1 MTFLAATQ
9 GIKLNAGDYV
19 IITFLSTLG
28 AIAGAPL
35 PSAGLVLIVMIAG
48 SVNVPITGMYAV
60 IVAIDWFLDRFRT
73 AINVSGDLYAC
84 RIFEYQTGITDDTAE
99 EMPDPQ
105 DVFGVAPENRA

>member
-1 MTFLAATQ
+1 MHKA
-9 GIKLNAGDYV
+9 DCSYV

-60 IVAIDWFLDRFRT
+60 IVAIGTPLPPLTLLILPFHGET
-73 AINVSGDLYAC
+73 ADC
-84 RIFEYQTGITDDTAE
+84 
-99 EMPDPQ
+99 
-105 DVFGVAPENRA
+105 